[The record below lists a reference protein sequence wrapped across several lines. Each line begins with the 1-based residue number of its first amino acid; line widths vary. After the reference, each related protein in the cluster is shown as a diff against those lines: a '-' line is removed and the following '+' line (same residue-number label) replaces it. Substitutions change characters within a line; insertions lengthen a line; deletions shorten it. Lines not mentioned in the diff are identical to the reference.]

1 MIELLKRI
9 LVAEDEDHIREFVVI
24 NLIRSG
30 YDVTEAADGTAAIKL
45 FDKADEPFDVALL
58 DVMMPGTDGRSVCR
72 HIREKCSRTGIIMLT
87 AKAQETDKV
96 SALAIG
102 ADDYVTK
109 PFSVGELMARV
120 DSLHRRVSASSSP
133 LQPAVNEVWRG
144 EFQLNRRARTLCRDD
159 KPIDLTQVEIQIMEC
174 FFENPGQPI
183 DRSQLL
189 RNVWGENY
197 YGDEKI
203 VDVNIRRLR
212 MKIEDD
218 PGNPR
223 HIITVW
229 GRGYRW
235 ED

>member
-1 MIELLKRI
+1 MKRV

-24 NLIRSG
+24 NLRRAG
-30 YDVTEAADGTAAIKL
+30 YEVTEAADGLSAIAR
-45 FDKADEPFDVALL
+45 FDGADEPFDVALL
-58 DVMMPGTDGRSVCR
+58 DIMMPGVDGVSVCR
-72 HIREKCSRTGIIMLT
+72 HIREKTNRTGIIMLT

-109 PFSVGELMARV
+109 PFNVGELMARV
-120 DSLHRRVSASSSP
+120 DSLHRRVSA
-133 LQPAVNEVWRG
+133 PAHPAPANHDGEIRRG
-144 EFQLNRRARTLCRDD
+144 EFLLNHRARTLHRGGRL
-159 KPIDLTQVEIQIMEC
+159 IDLTQVEFQIMGY
-174 FFENPGQPI
+174 FLENPGVPI
-183 DRSQLL
+183 DRPQLL
-189 RNVWGENY
+189 TRVWGENY

-235 ED
+235 E

>member
-1 MIELLKRI
+1 MKRI

-24 NLIRSG
+24 NLRRAG
-30 YDVTEAADGTAAIKL
+30 YEVTEASDGLAAIAL
-45 FDKADEPFDVALL
+45 FDDAEEAFDIALL
-58 DVMMPGTDGRSVCR
+58 DIMMPGADGISVCR
-72 HIREKCSRTGIIMLT
+72 HIRAKSGRTGIIMLT
-87 AKAQETDKV
+87 AKAQEIDKV

-109 PFSVGELMARV
+109 PFNVGELMARV
-120 DSLHRRVSASSSP
+120 DSLYRRVSSAFTPKPPSD
-133 LQPAVNEVWRG
+133 EIKRG
-144 EFQLNRRARTLCRDD
+144 DFVINLRARTLCRDG
-159 KPIDLTQVEIQIMEC
+159 KSIDLTQVEFQMMEH
-174 FFENPGQPI
+174 FLENPGESI
-183 DRSQLL
+183 ERSRLL
-189 RNVWGENY
+189 CKVWGENY
-197 YGDEKI
+197 FGDEKI

-218 PGNPR
+218 PGSPR